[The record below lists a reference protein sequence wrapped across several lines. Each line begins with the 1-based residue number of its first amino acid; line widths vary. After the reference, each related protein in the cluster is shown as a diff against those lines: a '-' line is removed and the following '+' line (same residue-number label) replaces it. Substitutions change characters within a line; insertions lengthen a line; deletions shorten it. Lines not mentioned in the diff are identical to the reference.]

1 MCVVCVCIF
10 GGVVKKI
17 ILENQQPLLVLT
29 ANNIGFL
36 FINLN
41 VDYSVVLESQ
51 RLQKWKAKE
60 NQYIFKILFKIFKNC
75 RLFSSTGIS
84 EITKVKSKWKSRY
97 FLNTIYVKIFK
108 NTGYQIPF
116 DFH

>member
-51 RLQKWKAKE
+51 RLQK
-60 NQYIFKILFKIFKNC
+60 
-75 RLFSSTGIS
+75 
-84 EITKVKSKWKSRY
+84 
-97 FLNTIYVKIFK
+97 
-108 NTGYQIPF
+108 
-116 DFH
+116 